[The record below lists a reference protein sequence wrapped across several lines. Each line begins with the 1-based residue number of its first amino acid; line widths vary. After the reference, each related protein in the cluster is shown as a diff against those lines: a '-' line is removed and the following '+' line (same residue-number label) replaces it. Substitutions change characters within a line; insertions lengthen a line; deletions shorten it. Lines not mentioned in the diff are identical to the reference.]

1 MSDSPALPYDTA
13 AAAAVWRRVAPAIPA
28 YDEAGVPCPAGA
40 RCALP
45 RQPGE
50 AGLRQL
56 IDRAA
61 EARLCWRRCA
71 RNAPHSVRRTLEGL
85 ERGELAA
92 LRALLAMHFLLTGQ
106 WYQPAPPAAAEGLP
120 AALRALY
127 QAETGLARGCAGA
140 AETLEDECFGQR
152 LSVLSREAAE
162 RAKQV
167 GSVVENS
174 LTTGN
179 NLLKW

>member
-1 MSDSPALPYDTA
+1 MELT
-13 AAAAVWRRVAPAIPA
+13 
-28 YDEAGVPCPAGA
+28 
-40 RCALP
+40 
-45 RQPGE
+45 
-50 AGLRQL
+50 L
-56 IDRAA
+56 IHLYPDLMNLYGSYAN
-61 EARLCWRRCA
+61 L
-71 RNAPHSVRRTLEGL
+71 SVLRRTLEGL

-140 AETLEDECFGQR
+140 AEQLEDGCLGRR
-152 LSVLSREAAE
+152 LAALGREAEE
-162 RAKQV
+162 RAKQAET
-167 GSVVENS
+167 VVENA

>member
-1 MSDSPALPYDTA
+1 MFDSPL
-13 AAAAVWRRVAPAIPA
+13 
-28 YDEAGVPCPAGA
+28 PCPMIPPPLRRRGG
-40 RCALP
+40 ALP
-45 RQPGE
+45 RPSPHTTRPAFPAPPGRGAPCPGSLARPDCGSLSTAPPRPVYAA
-50 AGLRQL
+50 AG
-56 IDRAA
+56 
-61 EARLCWRRCA
+61 A

-120 AALRALY
+120 AAAG
-127 QAETGLARGCAGA
+127 AVSGGDGAGPGCAGA
-140 AETLEDECFGQR
+140 AETLEDECPGQR

>member
-1 MSDSPALPYDTA
+1 MFDSPALPYDTA

-61 EARLCWRRCA
+61 EARLCCRRCA

-92 LRALLAMHFLLTGQ
+92 LRATG
-106 WYQPAPPAAAEGLP
+106 G
-120 AALRALY
+120 
-127 QAETGLARGCAGA
+127 
-140 AETLEDECFGQR
+140 
-152 LSVLSREAAE
+152 
-162 RAKQV
+162 
-167 GSVVENS
+167 
-174 LTTGN
+174 
-179 NLLKW
+179 

>member
-28 YDEAGVPCPAGA
+28 YDEAGVPCPAGT

-50 AGLRQL
+50 TALRQL

-61 EARLCWRRCA
+61 EACLCCRRCA

-92 LRALLAMHFLLTGQ
+92 LRALLALYFLLTGQ
-106 WYQPAPPAAAEGLP
+106 WYQPAPPAAAERLP

-127 QAETGLARGCAGA
+127 LTETQLARGCAGA
-140 AETLEDECFGQR
+140 AETLEEDCLRQR
-152 LSVLSREAAE
+152 LYALGQEAAE

-167 GSVVENS
+167 GYVVENS

>member
-1 MSDSPALPYDTA
+1 MFDSPALPYDTA

-61 EARLCWRRCA
+61 EARLCCRRCA

-85 ERGELAA
+85 ERGEL
-92 LRALLAMHFLLTGQ
+92 
-106 WYQPAPPAAAEGLP
+106 

-167 GSVVENS
+167 DSVVENS